1 MEWSSS
7 GKVCQSDH
15 IHFMPTITADQL
27 FSLQPSEPISELDSL
42 FQTPYRHLHF
52 TFLQIPYF
60 IEHVQFLNS
69 FSTLILYL
77 CQCVLF
83 QIMKLLTSKLP
94 KPVSWKSFISH
105 CLVGVSLI
113 CPILCTPNYHWL
125 SPGTHDFSP
134 ELSSESLDT
143 LSSILLTS

>member
-1 MEWSSS
+1 MKFLRQSLSKWSHPFHAYNY
-7 GKVCQSDH
+7 CW
-15 IHFMPTITADQL
+15 PTFLSPAIWTHLWTQ
-27 FSLQPSEPISELDSL
+27 FL

-52 TFLQIPYF
+52 TFLQIPY
-60 IEHVQFLNS
+60 ITEHVQFLNS